1 MTPYLWCLHIIHVVH
16 MCDADPRDS
25 FVQMK
30 KRCSFSKADAVLRW
44 GAWLGE
50 GSVGEIPMLIHP

>member
-1 MTPYLWCLHIIHVVH
+1 MHIVH
-16 MCDADPRDS
+16 MRDADPRDS